1 MILGPFVNALPP
13 EAPPLSARNR
23 SALSQHARRVHDSTS
38 CYDGPPSDE
47 PQSPF
52 SSLSRPRVLF
62 TRKDSKSD
70 DAGKAG
76 GFFGRLKAALGR
88 TRSAFVGRLSAL
100 LAGRK
105 VLDEQLIEDMETVL
119 LSADVG
125 IEATQRIMDEL
136 RRRAS
141 AKRPDGEATL
151 DAALRE
157 AMVEILAPVCRPL
170 RVSDAAPFVILMVG
184 VNGTG
189 KTTSAAKLA
198 HRYKGEGRRV
208 LLAAGDTFRAAAI
221 EQLQTWG
228 ERLSV
233 PVIAQHSG
241 ADSAAVIYDALS
253 SARARGTDLLIADT
267 AGRLHT
273 QSGLMEELKKVRRV
287 IKKLDPDA
295 PHETLLVIDAS
306 TGQNALVQARQ
317 FTEAVEVS
325 GLVLT
330 KLDGTA
336 KGGIIFAIAQ
346 TLRIPIRFVGVG
358 EGLDD
363 LRDFD
368 ANDFVDALLEG

>member
-1 MILGPFVNALPP
+1 MPRSL
-13 EAPPLSARNR
+13 APRPSASLCR
-23 SALSQHARRVHDSTS
+23 
-38 CYDGPPSDE
+38 
-47 PQSPF
+47 PQ
-52 SSLSRPRVLF
+52 VLF
-62 TRKDSKSD
+62 SRAKRDPAPD
-70 DAGKAG
+70 DNKKAG

-88 TRSAFVGRLSAL
+88 TRGALVGRLSAL
-100 LAGRK
+100 LAGRRT
-105 VLDEQLIEDMETVL
+105 LDEELVEDMETVL

-125 IEATQRIMDEL
+125 IEASRRILDEM
-136 RRRAS
+136 RRRVRSKRLDDES
-141 AKRPDGEATL
+141 ALAEAL
-151 DAALRE
+151 HD
-157 AMVEILAPVCRPL
+157 AMVDILEPVSRPL
-170 RVSDAAPFVILMVG
+170 RPSAARPFVILMVG

-198 HRYKGEGRRV
+198 HRFKGEGRSV

-228 ERLSV
+228 ERLSI

-241 ADSAAVIYDALS
+241 ADSASVVYDALS

-287 IKKLDPDA
+287 IKKIDTEA

-306 TGQNALVQARQ
+306 TGQNALSQARQ
-317 FTEAVEVS
+317 FAEAVDVS
-325 GLVLT
+325 GLILT

-336 KGGIIFAIAQ
+336 KGGIIFAIAES
-346 TLRIPIRFVGVG
+346 LGIPIRCVGVG

-368 ANDFVDALLEG
+368 ARDFVDALLEQ

>member
-1 MILGPFVNALPP
+1 MLF
-13 EAPPLSARNR
+13 SRT
-23 SALSQHARRVHDSTS
+23 RREPS
-38 CYDGPPSDE
+38 SDE
-47 PQSPF
+47 
-52 SSLSRPRVLF
+52 
-62 TRKDSKSD
+62 SK
-70 DAGKAG
+70 KAG

-88 TRSAFVGRLSAL
+88 TRGALVGRLSAL
-100 LAGRK
+100 LAGRRA
-105 VLDEQLIEDMETVL
+105 LDDALIEDMETVL

-125 IEATQRIMDEL
+125 IEATRRIMDEL
-136 RRRAS
+136 RRLAQ
-141 AKRPDGEATL
+141 AKRLGDESAIAG
-151 DAALRE
+151 ALRD
-157 AMVEILAPVCRPL
+157 AMVNILEPVSRPL
-170 RVSDAAPFVILMVG
+170 RPHAASPFVILMVG

-198 HRYKGEGRRV
+198 HRFKGEGQRV

-228 ERLSV
+228 ERLSI

-241 ADSAAVIYDALS
+241 ADSASVIYDALA
-253 SARARGTDLLIADT
+253 SARARSMDLLIADT

-287 IKKLDPDA
+287 IKKIDEEA

-306 TGQNALVQARQ
+306 TGQNALAQARQ
-317 FTEAVEVS
+317 FSEAVAVS

-346 TLRIPIRFVGVG
+346 SLGIPIRYVGVG

-368 ANDFVDALLEG
+368 AGEFVDALLEH

>member
-1 MILGPFVNALPP
+1 MLFSRARKKP
-13 EAPPLSARNR
+13 AP
-23 SALSQHARRVHDSTS
+23 
-38 CYDGPPSDE
+38 
-47 PQSPF
+47 
-52 SSLSRPRVLF
+52 
-62 TRKDSKSD
+62 D

-88 TRSAFVGRLSAL
+88 TRDALVGRLSAL
-100 LAGRK
+100 LAGRS
-105 VLDEQLIEDMETVL
+105 VLDEQLVEDMETVL

-125 IEATQRIMDEL
+125 IEATRRIMDEL

-141 AKRPDGEATL
+141 ANRSDGEAAL
-151 DAALRE
+151 AAALRG
-157 AMVEILAPVCRPL
+157 AMVDILEPVSRPL
-170 RVSDAAPFVILMVG
+170 RPSGASPFVVLVVG

-189 KTTSAAKLA
+189 KTTSAAKIA
-198 HRYKGEGRRV
+198 HRFKGEGQRV

-233 PVIAQHSG
+233 PVIAQHPG
-241 ADSAAVIYDALS
+241 ADSASVVYDALS
-253 SARARGTDLLIADT
+253 SARARGADLLIADT

-287 IKKLDPDA
+287 IRKLDPEA
-295 PHETLLVIDAS
+295 PHETLLVIDAG
-306 TGQNALVQARQ
+306 TGQNALAQARQ

-325 GLVLT
+325 GLILT

-336 KGGIIFAIAQ
+336 KGGIIFAIAHS
-346 TLRIPIRFVGVG
+346 LGIPIRFVGMG

-368 ANDFVDALLEG
+368 AHDFVDALLES

>member
-1 MILGPFVNALPP
+1 MN
-13 EAPPLSARNR
+13 
-23 SALSQHARRVHDSTS
+23 
-38 CYDGPPSDE
+38 
-47 PQSPF
+47 
-52 SSLSRPRVLF
+52 
-62 TRKDSKSD
+62 
-70 DAGKAG
+70 
-76 GFFGRLKAALGR
+76 
-88 TRSAFVGRLSAL
+88 
-100 LAGRK
+100 
-105 VLDEQLIEDMETVL
+105 
-119 LSADVG
+119 
-125 IEATQRIMDEL
+125 
-136 RRRAS
+136 
-141 AKRPDGEATL
+141 
-151 DAALRE
+151 
-157 AMVEILAPVCRPL
+157 
-170 RVSDAAPFVILMVG
+170 
-184 VNGTG
+184 
-189 KTTSAAKLA
+189 
-198 HRYKGEGRRV
+198 
-208 LLAAGDTFRAAAI
+208 
-221 EQLQTWG
+221 
-228 ERLSV
+228 V

-241 ADSAAVIYDALS
+241 ADSASVVYDALS

-306 TGQNALVQARQ
+306 TGQNALAQARQ

-346 TLRIPIRFVGVG
+346 TLGIPIRYVGVG

>member
-1 MILGPFVNALPP
+1 MLF
-13 EAPPLSARNR
+13 SR
-23 SALSQHARRVHDSTS
+23 ARRDPT
-38 CYDGPPSDE
+38 SDE
-47 PQSPF
+47 DNQ
-52 SSLSRPRVLF
+52 
-62 TRKDSKSD
+62 T
-70 DAGKAG
+70 G

-88 TRSAFVGRLSAL
+88 TRGALVGRLSAL
-100 LAGRK
+100 LAGRRT
-105 VLDEQLIEDMETVL
+105 LDEQLVEDMETVL

-125 IEATQRIMDEL
+125 IEATRRILDEM
-136 RRRAS
+136 RRRTRSKRLQDES
-141 AKRPDGEATL
+141 ALAE
-151 DAALRE
+151 ALRG
-157 AMVEILAPVCRPL
+157 AMVDILEPVSRPL
-170 RVSDAAPFVILMVG
+170 RPSPANPFVILMVG

-198 HRYKGEGRRV
+198 HRFKGEGRRV

-228 ERLSV
+228 ERLAI

-241 ADSAAVIYDALS
+241 ADSASVVYDALS

-287 IKKLDPDA
+287 IKKIDAEA

-306 TGQNALVQARQ
+306 TGQNALSQARQ
-317 FTEAVEVS
+317 FTEAVDVS
-325 GLVLT
+325 GLILT

-336 KGGIIFAIAQ
+336 KGGIIFAIAES
-346 TLRIPIRFVGVG
+346 LGIPIRYVGMG

-368 ANDFVDALLEG
+368 AHDFVDALLEQ

>member
-1 MILGPFVNALPP
+1 M
-13 EAPPLSARNR
+13 
-23 SALSQHARRVHDSTS
+23 
-38 CYDGPPSDE
+38 
-47 PQSPF
+47 
-52 SSLSRPRVLF
+52 LF
-62 TRKDSKSD
+62 TRAKRDPAPD
-70 DAGKAG
+70 DGKKAG

-88 TRSAFVGRLSAL
+88 TRNALVGRLSVL

-125 IEATQRIMDEL
+125 IEATRRILDAL

-141 AKRPDGEATL
+141 AERFGDEAAL
-151 DAALRE
+151 AAALRE
-157 AMVEILAPVCRPL
+157 AMVDILEPVSRPL
-170 RVSDAAPFVILMVG
+170 RPSGAAPFVILMVG

-198 HRYKGEGRRV
+198 HRFKGEGRRV

-228 ERLSV
+228 ERLGV

-241 ADSAAVIYDALS
+241 ADSASVVYDALS
-253 SARARGTDLLIADT
+253 SARARGSDLLIADT

-287 IKKLDPDA
+287 IKKLDADA

-306 TGQNALVQARQ
+306 TGQNALAQARQ
-317 FTEAVEVS
+317 FTAAVEVS
-325 GLVLT
+325 GLILT

-336 KGGIIFAIAQ
+336 KGGIIFAIAHS
-346 TLRIPIRFVGVG
+346 LGIPIRYVGVG
-358 EGLDD
+358 ERLDD

-368 ANDFVDALLEG
+368 AHDFVDALLEG

>member
-1 MILGPFVNALPP
+1 M
-13 EAPPLSARNR
+13 
-23 SALSQHARRVHDSTS
+23 
-38 CYDGPPSDE
+38 
-47 PQSPF
+47 
-52 SSLSRPRVLF
+52 
-62 TRKDSKSD
+62 
-70 DAGKAG
+70 
-76 GFFGRLKAALGR
+76 
-88 TRSAFVGRLSAL
+88 GRLSAL
-100 LAGRK
+100 LAGRRA
-105 VLDEQLIEDMETVL
+105 LDEDLVEDMETVL
-119 LSADVG
+119 LSSDVG
-125 IEATQRIMDEL
+125 IEATRRIMDEL
-136 RRRAS
+136 RRRAQSNRLDDES
-141 AKRPDGEATL
+141 ALAE
-151 DAALRE
+151 ALRG
-157 AMVEILAPVCRPL
+157 AMVDILEPVSRPL
-170 RVSDAAPFVILMVG
+170 RLSPASPFVILMVG

-198 HRYKGEGRRV
+198 HRFKGEGRSV

-228 ERLSV
+228 ERLAI

-241 ADSAAVIYDALS
+241 ADSASVVYDALA

-287 IKKLDPDA
+287 VKKLDAEA

-306 TGQNALVQARQ
+306 TGQNALSQARQ
-317 FTEAVEVS
+317 FTETVGVS
-325 GLVLT
+325 GLILT

-346 TLRIPIRFVGVG
+346 SIGIPIRYVGVG

-368 ANDFVDALLEG
+368 AHDFVDALLEQ